1 MAERPP
7 AAIGSDPTVGFIG
20 AGRVAGVLAPALA
33 AAGYPLTKLTKAQL
47 EQYAL

>member
-33 AAGYPLTKLTKAQL
+33 AAGYRVAAVASRT
-47 EQYAL
+47 